1 MNKTEQIVHFYN
13 VDPLLESAQ
22 DVGEAIHSET
32 NSVKKA
38 TTVLTQ
44 SYHRKKL
51 TQQTLKSDEIN
62 IS

>member
-38 TTVLTQ
+38 TNGFNTKL
-44 SYHRKKL
+44 SSKKVNP
-51 TQQTLKSDEIN
+51 TN
-62 IS
+62 IKVR